1 MIRWGW
7 NYSQERHGL
16 VLILFAASA
25 LSRSAHI
32 DVGGVVSPSASVWSK
47 AESRPS
53 ASGPNRLNSVFR
65 RKQRS
70 WIQPRI
76 QTNRSCRCRSQSVAQ
91 DDAIIVLLA
100 LILFVLW
107 GFMEKRTPST
117 SRAQFQVY
125 VVGIASEVT
134 GRDIRVLRPAE
145 RVGCSAIRPTE
156 PRPAPSPTASCWP
169 AVPAASSVDVV
180 APRPYRIAQRAGD
193 ADIDDLFPFN
203 FTQTATA

>member
-1 MIRWGW
+1 M
-7 NYSQERHGL
+7 S
-16 VLILFAASA
+16 VA
-25 LSRSAHI
+25 L
-32 DVGGVVSPSASVWSK
+32 
-47 AESRPS
+47 
-53 ASGPNRLNSVFR
+53 FR
-65 RKQRS
+65 RPLVCGRRLRADHLPPARTGSTASFEGSSGRGYSPAFK
-70 WIQPRI
+70 P
-76 QTNRSCRCRSQSVAQ
+76 TAAVA
-91 DDAIIVLLA
+91 AGRNPLRRTTLIIVFLA